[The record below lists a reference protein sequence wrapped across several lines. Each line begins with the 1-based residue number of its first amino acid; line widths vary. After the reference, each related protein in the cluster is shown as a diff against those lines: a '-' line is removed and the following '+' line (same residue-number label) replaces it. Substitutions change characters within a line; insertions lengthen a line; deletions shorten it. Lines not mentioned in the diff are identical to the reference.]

1 MRKAVLEAA
10 QEVQV
15 IGDELFQTD
24 TELCKKELQEKG
36 MEIITDVNKEE
47 FMEVMV
53 PAVMN
58 FLNDEQKDLYERIMA
73 LD

>member
-1 MRKAVLEAA
+1 
-10 QEVQV
+10 
-15 IGDELFQTD
+15 
-24 TELCKKELQEKG
+24 